1 MTTRIVLTALVGR
14 TGAVLLRMRDEQSAV
29 RANRWSLPGGAI
41 RAGETPV
48 NAAKRLVAE
57 QSGLPVD
64 GEPALFWH
72 GFLPGTRTD
81 VYFFAAGTPA
91 WNADI
96 VAQPGVLAEFVAGED
111 VLSGRAFT
119 PASGFVL
126 GRFLESNEYLT
137 LAGRFFP
144 VDPV

>member
-1 MTTRIVLTALVGR
+1 MTTRIVLSALVGR

-57 QSGLPVD
+57 QTGVPVD
-64 GEPALFWH
+64 GEPVLFWH

-91 WNADI
+91 WSADI

-111 VLSGRAFT
+111 ALSGRAFT

-126 GRFLESNEYLT
+126 GRFLESNEYLA

>member
-41 RAGETPV
+41 RAGETPA
-48 NAAKRLVAE
+48 NAARRHIAE
-57 QSGLPVD
+57 QTGLPVD

-72 GFLPGTRTD
+72 GYLPGTQTD
-81 VYFFAAGTPA
+81 VYFFAVGTPA
-91 WNADI
+91 WNHDI
-96 VAQPGVLAEFVAGED
+96 VAQDGVIAEFVAGED

-126 GRFLESNEYLT
+126 GRFLESTEYLT

-144 VDPV
+144 AGPV